1 MKQAFADSGACR
13 CHPAPRITTWLV
25 ALAIMA
31 MAGPGFGGVALAQN
45 APPPASNP
53 SNQPNP
59 VPPAAT
65 EGRAQAPVGHRQPR
79 PQDLPPNVL
88 RDEGG
93 AVRSPVDRDLDQKM
107 QICRGC

>member
-1 MKQAFADSGACR
+1 MKQAFADSGGCR
-13 CHPAPRITTWLV
+13 CRPAPRIITWLV
-25 ALAIMA
+25 ALATVG
-31 MAGPGFGGVALAQN
+31 MAGPGLCNVAFAQN
-45 APPPASNP
+45 DPLAATDPNTP
-53 SNQPNP
+53 PNP
-59 VPPAAT
+59 PPPAAT

-79 PQDLPPNVL
+79 PQDLPPTVL